1 MNFIAIKRADI
12 KMSVSL
18 DKELRIFN
26 HLNNCPEII
35 SCFGE
40 QLTDAS
46 GVALDI
52 WSLTLGCT
60 VVQMCTGNLPW
71 KKGLEYNNFKDL
83 VSLLA
88 FTVKIPEIP
97 EYISKDGKDF
107 LRKYFIRDPK
117 KKVVCSNVIG
127 SSVH

>member
-1 MNFIAIKRADI
+1 MYPKMNWTTIKLLGRGSHGVVYLVVLENLIIFMNFIAIKRADI

-52 WSLTLGCT
+52 
-60 VVQMCTGNLPW
+60 
-71 KKGLEYNNFKDL
+71 
-83 VSLLA
+83 
-88 FTVKIPEIP
+88 
-97 EYISKDGKDF
+97 
-107 LRKYFIRDPK
+107 
-117 KKVVCSNVIG
+117 
-127 SSVH
+127 